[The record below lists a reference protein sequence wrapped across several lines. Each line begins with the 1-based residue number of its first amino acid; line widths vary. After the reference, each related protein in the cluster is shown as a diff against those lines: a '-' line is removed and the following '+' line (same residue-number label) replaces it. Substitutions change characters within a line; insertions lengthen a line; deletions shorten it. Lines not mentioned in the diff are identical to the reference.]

1 MTMPDENRVSK
12 KVLLL
17 LMALGVLL
25 VVVLMFALRELA
37 LQVIVTPILYILW
50 LVDFLLESI
59 PQPFFWVILIL
70 VMLRIAFRS
79 LVTPRATLHR
89 PQLSPFSSPQGRVTV
104 WRRRLELAREGNY
117 SRWGVARH
125 ITSLMIDMLVHRDQ
139 ITLAQARERLRK
151 GDLDAPSE
159 VRAYIQAG
167 MMSQP
172 PNTLSFFARLMQHLR
187 LQREQT
193 VPALNLDLEQLVDYM
208 EDQLEV
214 IHDIKDH

>member
-1 MTMPDENRVSK
+1 MPDENRVSK

>member
-1 MTMPDENRVSK
+1 MTTSEEIRVPR

-17 LMALGVLL
+17 LLALGVPL
-25 VVVLMFALRELA
+25 VIVLMFVLRELA
-37 LQVIVTPILYILW
+37 LQMIVMPILYILW

-59 PQPFFWVILIL
+59 PQPFFWVILVL

-79 LVTPRATLHR
+79 LIAPRATLHR
-89 PQLSPFSSPQGRVTV
+89 PQLSPFSSPQGHVTV

-117 SRWGVARH
+117 SQWGVARH
-125 ITSLMIDMLVHRDQ
+125 ITSLMVDMLVHRDQ
-139 ITLAQARERLRK
+139 ITRSQARERLRK

-172 PNTLSFFARLMQHLR
+172 PQTLSFFGRLMQHLR
-187 LQREQT
+187 LQREQIL
-193 VPALNLDLEQLVDYM
+193 PALNLDLEQLVDYM

-214 IHDIKDH
+214 IYGIQDH